1 MRKHKAAALLL
12 IAVLLLTLFLTG
24 CNAGKPLFGYY
35 GDIVKAWEKNYDKA
49 APDALTVNVEYDGV
63 AGTLQ
68 EITDAATI
76 NEAFDALSS
85 LRVTGEYISQG
96 AGANAPQQT
105 VTYRFRSDSGGS
117 AEFTFKDGYA
127 AIGDKL
133 YICLLRKSTSTFE
146 YPISNSQTFIKSN
159 SK

>member
-24 CNAGKPLFGYY
+24 CNTGKPLFGFY
-35 GDIVKAWEKNYDKA
+35 GDIVKAWKKNYDKA
-49 APDALTVNVEYDGV
+49 APDALTVNVEHDGLAV
-63 AGTLQ
+63 TPQ
-68 EITDAATI
+68 EITDAGII

-105 VTYRFRSDSGGS
+105 VTYRFRSESGGS
-117 AEFTFKDGYA
+117 AE
-127 AIGDKL
+127 
-133 YICLLRKSTSTFE
+133 
-146 YPISNSQTFIKSN
+146 
-159 SK
+159 